1 MRAMKRTVSRYWRFF
16 SLGFIIAF
24 VAYLFIRWDPDKVF
38 TGVGVAAVGGLVLV
52 VIVELLRSRWEGNDD
67 VTYVDR

>member
-1 MRAMKRTVSRYWRFF
+1 MRRTVNRYWRVF

-38 TGVGVAAVGGLVLV
+38 TGVGIAIAGGVVLV
-52 VIVELLRSRWEGNDD
+52 VVAEIVRSRWLGEPD
-67 VTYVDR
+67 VTDVQR